1 MKKKCGKNII
11 NARKLTMK
19 KKIFTVALSCMVALG
34 MAQERTLKG
43 KVSDGKNPMENVAIK
58 VLDKEV
64 STYTNDLG
72 MYQIQVTPGD
82 KVQYTY
88 TGMRNITIQIE
99 DVTRILN
106 PIMIPDIEELDEV
119 TLAASKRRSQK
130 DLEEDY
136 VLNKNIIRTAWG
148 YLDADRAPGNVRTVG
163 EEDITA
169 VNLNVGTFL
178 WNRFPGVQFTSQGVF
193 IRGGSSISRRQAA
206 IFDVDG
212 QIFTDVPNWLDINNI
227 KRIGVLNNLATTTI
241 YGSLGSGGVIVIN
254 TYGGSPSNVNI
265 TDRARL
271 RNNYA
276 NQKVLTSRE
285 ILENSPEYL
294 QELEASN
301 SFKEAKIVFEGYE
314 NTYINSPYFYLDAY
328 DYFSRKWNDLEF
340 ATQIIN
346 ENYGLFVDN
355 PVLLKALA
363 YIYQT
368 NGQFEKASDTFKEVF
383 ILRPNYAQS
392 YLDIAT
398 GYRDLDQPK
407 QAASIYARYGY
418 LLDERFME
426 TDSIGFGPLIDRDF
440 NNLLTLEGRSVV
452 QNVKERRRMSLKDEF
467 EGTRLVFEWN
477 DGEAEFELQFVN
489 PENQYYTWKHTMAD
503 NEETIQREKEYGY
516 NTKEY
521 LIDNSMPGL
530 WKVNVKYLGNK
541 SLTPTY
547 IKATVYHNFGTKSQ
561 RREVQVFKLSLKD
574 VNQELFRITA
584 GGNLSAN

>member
-1 MKKKCGKNII
+1 
-11 NARKLTMK
+11 MK
-19 KKIFTVALSCMVALG
+19 KKIFTVLLSSMVALG
-34 MAQERTLKG
+34 MAQERMLKG
-43 KVSDGKNPMENVAIK
+43 KVSDGKNPMENVSIK

-64 STYTNDLG
+64 STYSRNDG
-72 MYQIQVTPGD
+72 GYEIQVETGD

-88 TGMRNITIQIE
+88 TGMRNVTIQVE

-119 TLAASKRRSQK
+119 TLQASKRRSQK

-148 YLDADRAPGNVRTVG
+148 YLDADRAPGNVRTVD
-163 EEDITA
+163 EEEITA
-169 VNLNVGTFL
+169 VNLNISTFL
-178 WNRFPGVQFTSQGVF
+178 WNRFPGVQSTAQGVF
-193 IRGGSSISRRQAA
+193 IRGSSSISSRQAA

-254 TYGGSPSNVNI
+254 TYGGAPSTSKI

-271 RNNYA
+271 RNNYV
-276 NQKVLTSRE
+276 NQKALTRAEIRE
-285 ILENSPEYL
+285 NGPTYL
-294 QELEASN
+294 KELEASN
-301 SFKEAKIVFEGYE
+301 SFEAAKTIFKSYE

-328 DYFSRKWNDLEF
+328 GYFSERWNAKEF
-340 ATQIIN
+340 AAQIIN
-346 ENYGLFVDN
+346 ENYGLFFDN

-363 YIYQT
+363 YSYQT
-368 NGQFEKASDTFKEVF
+368 NGEFEKASETFKEVF

-392 YLDIAT
+392 YMDIAT
-398 GYRDLDQPK
+398 GYRDLDEPK

-418 LLDERFME
+418 LLEERFME
-426 TDSIGFGPLIDRDF
+426 ADTIEFGPLINREF
-440 NNLLTLEGRSVV
+440 NNLLALEGRSVV
-452 QNVKERRRMSLKDEF
+452 QSAKQRRGIALKEEF

-489 PENQYYTWKHTMAD
+489 PENQYYIWKHTMAD
-503 NEETIQREKEYGY
+503 NEETIQREKQYGY

-521 LIDNSMPGL
+521 LVDNSFPGL
-530 WKVNVKYLGNK
+530 WKVNVNYLGNK

-547 IKATVYHNFGTKSQ
+547 LKATVYHNFGTKSQ
-561 RREVQVFKLSLKD
+561 RKEVQVFKLGLKNM
-574 VNQELFRITA
+574 NQELFRLTA
-584 GGNLSAN
+584 TGSLTTN